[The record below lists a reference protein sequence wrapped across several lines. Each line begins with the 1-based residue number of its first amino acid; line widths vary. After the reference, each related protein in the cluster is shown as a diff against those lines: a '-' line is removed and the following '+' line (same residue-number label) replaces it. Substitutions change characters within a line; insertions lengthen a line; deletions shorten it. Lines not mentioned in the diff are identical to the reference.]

1 MKERVNEGDGSELE
15 RAEEEAERRK
25 RASPV
30 VIVPTFFV
38 GMFDESPVM
47 VMEDVDGMEMCV
59 VSAVLCEPV

>member
-1 MKERVNEGDGSELE
+1 MLE
-15 RAEEEAERRK
+15 RAEETDRRK

-30 VIVPTFFV
+30 VSVPTFFV

-47 VMEDVDGMEMCV
+47 RMEDVDGMEICC